1 MSIRTAT
8 IPNPSILFDYR
19 SARVWMAQ
27 MLLISAAIVL
37 PAVAHLT
44 GLPVRS
50 TLPMHWPVLLA
61 GILYGWR
68 SGLLIGVLSPVS
80 NWLITGFPLPMVLP
94 AMTVE
99 LAIYGFVTGWLRE
112 RLNWNGFTATALGI
126 VSGRVAFI
134 ATVWLTGGFNGI
146 FGEYL
151 VAALIPGI
159 IAATGQVLLMGII
172 IMRVKKH

>member
-1 MSIRTAT
+1 
-8 IPNPSILFDYR
+8 
-19 SARVWMAQ
+19 
-27 MLLISAAIVL
+27 
-37 PAVAHLT
+37 
-44 GLPVRS
+44 
-50 TLPMHWPVLLA
+50 
-61 GILYGWR
+61 
-68 SGLLIGVLSPVS
+68 
-80 NWLITGFPLPMVLP
+80 MVLP